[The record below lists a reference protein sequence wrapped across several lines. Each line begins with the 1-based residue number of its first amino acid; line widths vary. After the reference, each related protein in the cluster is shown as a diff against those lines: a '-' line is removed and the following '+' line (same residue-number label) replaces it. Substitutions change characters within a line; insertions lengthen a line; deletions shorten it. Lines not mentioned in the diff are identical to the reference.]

1 MRCVSGPVGI
11 KAHGA
16 SGRRRESPGN
26 GAEARAVWFYAAR
39 MEFTRLSAEARV
51 RRSGEIREFLRS
63 RRARVTPAEAGMAV
77 GGMHGRRTPGLR
89 REEVAVLAGVGV
101 SWYTWLEQ
109 GREINV
115 SAQVLDAIARV
126 LRMDT
131 AEREHLYLL
140 AGLNPPR
147 VPVSARRPIPDELLA
162 VIESW
167 LPRPAY
173 LMDRHWN
180 LVAVN
185 RAAALVFGYGEGD
198 HNCLVTFFTSAR
210 YRSSLVH
217 WRDAAQVIVGQF
229 RADAARYPDDAEF
242 GRLAADMCAVSPEF
256 AEVWAEHGISDTTS
270 GSKAVAHP
278 EAGMLLFDYTTL
290 TLPDLP
296 GHRLMLH
303 TPADAATAERLGSVL
318 QTPAPQPI

>member
-1 MRCVSGPVGI
+1 MDITKLSG
-11 KAHGA
+11 
-16 SGRRRESPGN
+16 
-26 GAEARAVWFYAAR
+26 EARAR
-39 MEFTRLSAEARV
+39 RSAEM
-51 RRSGEIREFLRS
+51 REFLRS
-63 RRARVTPAEAGMAV
+63 RRARVSPADVGMAAGDV
-77 GGMHGRRTPGLR
+77 RSRRTPGLR

-115 SAQVLDAIARV
+115 SGEVLDAIARV
-126 LRMDT
+126 LRLDA

-147 VPVSARRPIPDELLA
+147 LPPVTGRQVPDGLRQ
-162 VIESW
+162 VIDSW
-167 LPRPAY
+167 LPHPAY

-185 RAAALVFGYGEGD
+185 RAAEVVFGYGEDD
-198 HNCLVTFFTSAR
+198 HNCLVTFFSSAR
-210 YRSSLVH
+210 YRASLCH
-217 WRDAAQVIVGQF
+217 WRDAAQAIVGQF
-229 RADAARYPDDAEF
+229 RADAARYPDDPEF

-256 AEVWAEHGISDTTS
+256 AEIWAEHDISDATRGTKS
-270 GSKAVAHP
+270 VAHP
-278 EAGMLLFDYTTL
+278 EAGELTFAYTTL

-303 TPADAATAERLGSVL
+303 TPSSGTDTGEKVAALLGV
-318 QTPAPQPI
+318 AVG